1 MGGLCR
7 LIHHQRISIRRRG
20 ECGFPVDSPSPK
32 SVGRPKNARVSGYPQ
47 EVFHRLWSVWTSPCA
62 HCAASVQP
70 PCKMRI
76 RTGNM
81 HGIHPRQAGMFPHG
95 MEYNVRSGN
104 YPPFIPRTSPSVHFW
119 QGPKTLAAP
128 GRTTLFHN
136 IHTPYY
142 DYGLLYTIPT

>member
-7 LIHHQRISIRRRG
+7 LIHHQRISIRQG
-20 ECGFPVDSPSPK
+20 PECGLLVDSPFPEFPAMPK
-32 SVGRPKNARVSGYPQ
+32 ETRVSGYPQ
-47 EVFHRLWSVWTSPCA
+47 KVVHSLWSVWTSLYTPCVP
-62 HCAASVQP
+62 CMQSRRRKRIQP
-70 PCKMRI
+70 
-76 RTGNM
+76 GNM
-81 HGIHPRQAGMFPHG
+81 HGIHPLQAGMFPHG